1 MLVAITIRSLAH
13 SCLSKS
19 HCTVAVLA
27 VLYLLGRRLPKKS
40 AGLIFVS

>member
-19 HCTVAVLA
+19 HRKVVPA

-40 AGLIFVS
+40 AGFIFVS